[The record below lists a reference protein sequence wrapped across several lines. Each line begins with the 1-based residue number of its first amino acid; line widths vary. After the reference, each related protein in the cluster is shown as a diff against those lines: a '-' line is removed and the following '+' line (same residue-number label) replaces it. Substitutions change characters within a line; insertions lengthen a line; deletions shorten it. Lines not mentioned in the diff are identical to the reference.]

1 MLEILYYADS
11 RGCQPVLDWI
21 REMKKYEPVVY
32 RKFYQL
38 QIMLRENGKLIQQGK
53 IKRDD
58 IKKLKGT
65 NDIWQLRIRD
75 DRVLFFYYAGDAIVF
90 TNQFR
95 KKQNSTPHSEIERAE
110 NRKEEHEA
118 KINLNPIQSKG

>member
-11 RGCQPVLDWI
+11 RGCQPVLDWVK
-21 REMKKYEPVVY
+21 EMKKYEPAVW

-38 QIMLRENGKLIQQGK
+38 QIMLMENGKLIQQGK
-53 IKRDD
+53 VKRDD

-65 NDIWQLRIRD
+65 DDIWQLRVRD
-75 DRVLFFYYAGDAIVF
+75 DRVLFFYYAGESIVF

-95 KKQNSTPHSEIERAE
+95 KKQNSTPQSEIERAE

-118 KINLNPIQSKG
+118 KQSLNPTQSNS

>member
-11 RGCQPVLDWI
+11 RGCQPVWDWVK
-21 REMKKYEPVVY
+21 EMQKYEPAVFN
-32 RKFYQL
+32 KFYQL
-38 QIMLRENGKLIQQGK
+38 QLMLMENGKLIREGRV
-53 IKRDD
+53 KRDD

-65 NDIWQLRIRD
+65 DDIWQLRVKD

-95 KKQNSTPHSEIERAE
+95 KKQNSTPQAEIDRAQT
-110 NRKEEHEA
+110 RKEEYEVKA
-118 KINLNPIQSKG
+118 NLNPTQFKS